1 MSGISR
7 KDFLKLS
14 GAGLAGMVLPNA
26 VSAELQ
32 DQPAA
37 GTLTEADIRACLKAA
52 NLSFADDELKAILD
66 ATEDNRKAWPALRIA
81 AEGMSWP
88 GCNYRLGF
96 PVDPATVRFAHSV
109 VTRKVDTK
117 RPEKDEDIAFLSVV
131 ELGHLIKTKQV
142 TSVELTNLCL
152 TRLKK
157 YAPKL
162 RCVINLTEDRAM
174 REAKNADESLAR
186 GEYKGPLH
194 GIPYGV
200 KDLFYA
206 TGAPT
211 TWGCETYKDRVGVGD
226 ADIVNLL
233 TEAGA
238 VLVAKLSLG
247 ALAMGDVW
255 WQGRTESPWDPK
267 VGSSGSSAGSAS
279 AVAAGLV
286 PFAIGTE
293 TNGSIISPA
302 HNCRVTGL
310 RPTFGTISRSG
321 AMALCWSLDKVGPIC
336 RDAEDTAVVYS
347 VIKQMTGNDP
357 SQSMTGINYQSKKD
371 LKGMT
376 VGYLVANDE
385 ALEKPIDL
393 TGKPW
398 LKPVSELGA
407 AIKPITLPAYP
418 AAMDAILTAE
428 CAAAFEE
435 FTRSPEI
442 QDLEKYS
449 SWPDYF
455 RAGRLVPAVEYIQAD
470 RYRRHLA
477 SLYAEQ
483 LETVDFVLA
492 DDRVYQRIYG
502 LNLTGYP
509 QILIPWGVDDRGRA
523 MSCSLIGRIYS
534 EDVLTSAAYAIQQK
548 MGFHHLRPDMSQ
560 WA

>member
-7 KDFLKLS
+7 KDFLKIS
-14 GAGLAGMVLPNA
+14 GAGLAGMVLPGS

-32 DQPAA
+32 DQPAP
-37 GTLTEADIRACLKAA
+37 GILTEADIRACLKAA
-52 NLSFADDELKAILD
+52 NLSFADDELQAILE
-66 ATEDNRKAWPALRIA
+66 ATEDNRKAWPALRKA

-96 PVDPATVRFAHSV
+96 PVDPATVRYAHSV

-131 ELGHLIKTKQV
+131 ELGHLIKTKQIS
-142 TSVELTNLCL
+142 SVELTKFFLD
-152 TRLKK
+152 RLKK
-157 YAPKL
+157 YSPKL
-162 RCVINLTEDRAM
+162 KNVVNFTEERAM
-174 REAKNADESLAR
+174 TDAKSADEQLSR
-186 GEYKGPLH
+186 GVYLGPLH
-194 GIPYGV
+194 GIPYGA
-200 KDLFYA
+200 KDLFDA
-206 TGAPT
+206 VGTPT
-211 TWGCETYKDRVGVGD
+211 TWGCETFKDRMSSGD
-226 ADIVNLL
+226 ADIVTLL
-233 TEAGA
+233 RAAGA
-238 VLVAKLSLG
+238 VLIAKLSMG

-255 WQGRTESPWDPK
+255 WKGRTESPWDPK
-267 VGSSGSSAGSAS
+267 IGSSGSSAGSAS

-293 TNGSIISPA
+293 TNGSIVSPS

-310 RPTFGTISRSG
+310 RPTFGTVSRSG

-393 TGKPW
+393 ASKPW
-398 LKPVSELGA
+398 LKAVSDLGA

-477 SLYAEQ
+477 MLYQEQ
-483 LETVDFVLA
+483 QSTVDFVLA

-502 LNLTGYP
+502 LNLTGCP

-523 MSCSLIGRIYS
+523 MSCSLIGRPYS

-548 MGFHHLRPDMSQ
+548 MGFHKLRPDMSQ